1 MERTGLFPARMLGF
15 GFYWAWLFLAC
26 VTPSLFGGGQ
36 YVLGLP
42 LETAELIAR
51 LVFILMI
58 ILMARKI
65 SPARLERILL
75 GATLVSSVVAS
86 ILFVLG
92 NSNLALPMILFMGV
106 ADASMFMLWL
116 CFFGNDRVGQ
126 TAIFLSASYAV
137 GAIITLVVRTMPVH
151 LLDGCILAL
160 PVISC
165 AAFWL
170 SSRGVEHAAEEPRP
184 DEISKTPSPSLS
196 FPFVKR
202 ICIAIGLYALSFALV
217 TSTLFANGISTF
229 FMGPAVEAP
238 CCLLLGIVLA
248 FQFWKAKDAQS
259 VYRGYRI
266 VPVLAALGAI
276 TFLVAFNNDIMTVLA
291 CALIMLGYLTFE
303 ILALND
309 ICNAVK
315 LNSLSPIKTFGIM
328 RMAITVGMLIGWFL
342 GIASPYAND
351 IISPFPYITFFI
363 VPAVIVASTLIFTE
377 KEVFSVRVATYERV
391 ENERIGA
398 EFGTTDSKKAI
409 LQEAA
414 AIEEEAVVTFGAKW
428 HLSKREMEI
437 LPLLLRGKTA
447 VYISEQL
454 YVAPGTVKT
463 HVYNIYRKLDIHSK
477 MELLDSYNQFRNSI
491 DNN

>member
-26 VTPSLFGGGQ
+26 VTPSLFSGGQ

-42 LETAELIAR
+42 LETAELVAR

-58 ILMARKI
+58 ILMARKFF
-65 SPARLERILL
+65 PARLERMLL
-75 GATLVSSVVAS
+75 GVTLVSSVVAS

-92 NSNLALPMILFMGV
+92 DSHLALLMILFMGI

-137 GAIITLVVRTMPVH
+137 GAIITLIVRTMPLH
-151 LLDGCILAL
+151 LLHGCILAL
-160 PVISC
+160 PVLSC
-165 AAFWL
+165 ATFWL
-170 SSRGVEHAAEEPRP
+170 SSRGVEHAADEPRA
-184 DEISKTPSPSLS
+184 DELSKAPSPSLA
-196 FPFVKR
+196 FPFIKR

-229 FMGPAVEAP
+229 FTGPAIEAP
-238 CCLLLGIVLA
+238 CCLLLGIILA
-248 FQFWKAKDAQS
+248 FLFWKTKNAQS
-259 VYRGYRI
+259 VYRGYRM
-266 VPVLAALGAI
+266 VPILAALGAI
-276 TFLVAFNNDIMTVLA
+276 AFLVAFNNDIVTILA
-291 CALIMLGYLTFE
+291 CALIALGYLTFE

-328 RMAITVGMLIGWFL
+328 RIAITVGMLIGWLL
-342 GIASPYAND
+342 GIASPYLSE
-351 IISPFPYITFFI
+351 IISPFSFITFLI
-363 VPAVIVASTLIFTE
+363 VPTVIVASTLIFTE
-377 KEVFSVRVATYERV
+377 KEVFSVRVATCERA
-391 ENERIGA
+391 ENEKADA
-398 EFGTTDSKKAI
+398 EFSTADSKQAI

-414 AIEEEAVVTFGAKW
+414 AIEGEAVVTFGAKW

-437 LPLLLRGKTA
+437 LPLLLQGKTA

-454 YVAPGTVKT
+454 CVAPGTIKT

-477 MELLDSYNQFRNSI
+477 MELLDSFNRFRNSI
-491 DNN
+491 DN